1 MTDIMFLL
9 DNIVLVV
16 GLNMGAIYLFVHEVD
31 FLELFLEKWG
41 VEDVIILFWLFILR
55 PNWAKK

>member
-1 MTDIMFLL
+1 MFLL

-16 GLNMGAIYLFVHEVD
+16 GLNMGTIYLFVHEVD